1 MASGKL
7 LSLCMYSIYGTLY
20 RYDLDD
26 NPSGAS
32 FTRLVCPNKVA
43 LGTFTDNVAHTC
55 NEFGFRIWESYTPF
69 VSCYG
74 NDISSHVNPFR
85 LMVVLQA
92 HPVLLHFIIWYPIAT
107 ASMA

>member
-1 MASGKL
+1 
-7 LSLCMYSIYGTLY
+7 MYILFIAHH

-69 VSCYG
+69 VSYYG
-74 NDISSHVNPFR
+74 NDISSYVNPCR
-85 LMVVLQA
+85 LMAVLQA
-92 HPVLLHFIIWYPIAT
+92 HPVLLHFIIWYLIVM